1 MSEEELNA
9 MKADILSSV
18 QRIGTRWGVN
28 LSDIE
33 FQKTEL
39 GTKMLGQVL
48 QSSLGK
54 YTTIDQQKAVLNV
67 GLGELGKMHGVKQ
80 DGLLDPAYFAGDSI
94 LKEMIDSGAMTKKDV
109 NFKGWPLGS
118 FTKNPAAQL
127 FKIFKAAPEISIFSG
142 LHELDED
149 KLGSF
154 NPQ

>member
-54 YTTIDQQKAVLNV
+54 YPTIDQQKEVLNV
-67 GLGELGKMHGVKQ
+67 GLGELGKMHGVEVN
-80 DGLLDPAYFAGDSI
+80 PAYFAGDSV
-94 LKEMIDSGAMTKKDV
+94 LQGMIDSGAIPKGDV
-109 NFKGWPLGS
+109 KFKGWPLGS

-127 FKIFKAAPEISIFSG
+127 FKILKAAPEISIFSG